1 MKKLNLSIE
10 NGAPI
15 ATEIENVLPINQNG
29 DGEIIV
35 SGRNLHDFLEVES
48 KYQDW
53 IKRMIEYG
61 FNFGVDY
68 AITTELSQKKRV
80 QDWLREN

>member
-35 SGRNLHDFLEVES
+35 SGRNLHDF
-48 KYQDW
+48 
-53 IKRMIEYG
+53 
-61 FNFGVDY
+61 
-68 AITTELSQKKRV
+68 
-80 QDWLREN
+80 

>member
-1 MKKLNLSIE
+1 
-10 NGAPI
+10 
-15 ATEIENVLPINQNG
+15 
-29 DGEIIV
+29 
-35 SGRNLHDFLEVES
+35 
-48 KYQDW
+48 
-53 IKRMIEYG
+53 MIEYG